1 MKKSKT
7 ILEMLLIDIFF
18 GFIIITGFIAVYN
31 GTTQKLEK
39 DGYRPIEATYVYED
53 YIKGSNKKL
62 EEAHYLKY
70 NVNGVSY
77 TSYITGNTYGI
88 DDIDSKYTVYYN
100 PSNPSKIVCPNSAS
114 SRVLI
119 LIFLSLVSIILIIF
133 NIRKFSKTSRNKKYK
148 Y

>member
-1 MKKSKT
+1 MFMKI
-7 ILEMLLIDIFF
+7 ILKVVIRSLRKLIILNIMSM
-18 GFIIITGFIAVYN
+18 G
-31 GTTQKLEK
+31 L
-39 DGYRPIEATYVYED
+39 
-53 YIKGSNKKL
+53 
-62 EEAHYLKY
+62 
-70 NVNGVSY
+70 SY

-88 DDIDSKYTVYYN
+88 DDIGSKYTVYYN

-119 LIFLSLVSIILIIF
+119 LIILSLVSIILIIF

>member
-7 ILEMLLIDIFF
+7 ILKMLLIDIFF
-18 GFIIITGFIAVYN
+18 GFIIITGFMAVYN
-31 GTTQKLEK
+31 GTAQKLEK

-88 DDIDSKYTVYYN
+88 DDIGSKYTVYYN
-100 PSNPSKIVCPNSAS
+100 PSNPSKIVCPKSTGTTIS
-114 SRVLI
+114 SFIFLCIVCLVLI
-119 LIFLSLVSIILIIF
+119 VINIKIFAKST
-133 NIRKFSKTSRNKKYK
+133 KHKKYN

>member
-18 GFIIITGFIAVYN
+18 GFIIITGFMAVYN
-31 GTTQKLEK
+31 GTAQSLENH
-39 DGYRPIEATYVYED
+39 GYLPVEATYVYED

-88 DDIDSKYTVYYN
+88 DDIGSKYTVYY
-100 PSNPSKIVCPNSAS
+100 NPSKIVCPNSAS

-119 LIFLSLVSIILIIF
+119 LIILSLVSIILIIF

>member
-1 MKKSKT
+1 MKKSAG
-7 ILEMLLIDIFF
+7 ILAILLVDIFF
-18 GFIIITGFIAVYN
+18 GFILITGFMAVYN
-31 GTTQKLEK
+31 GTAQSLENH
-39 DGYRPIEATYVYED
+39 GYLPVEATYVYED

-88 DDIDSKYTVYYN
+88 DDIGSKYTVYYN

-119 LIFLSLVSIILIIF
+119 LIILSLVSIILIIF

>member
-1 MKKSKT
+1 MKKSAGIIA
-7 ILEMLLIDIFF
+7 ILFDIFL

-70 NVNGVSY
+70 NVNGLV
-77 TSYITGNTYGI
+77 IHH
-88 DDIDSKYTVYYN
+88 
-100 PSNPSKIVCPNSAS
+100 
-114 SRVLI
+114 I
-119 LIFLSLVSIILIIF
+119 LLEILMV
-133 NIRKFSKTSRNKKYK
+133 
-148 Y
+148 

>member
-18 GFIIITGFIAVYN
+18 GFIIITGFMAVYN

-88 DDIDSKYTVYYN
+88 DDIGSKYTVYYN
-100 PSNPSKIVCPNSAS
+100 PSNPSEIACPNAPGA
-114 SRVLI
+114 RFLI
-119 LIFLSLVSIILIIF
+119 IIILSIVSVLLIIITIKRF
-133 NIRKFSKTSRNKKYK
+133 KRNKKYE

>member
-1 MKKSKT
+1 
-7 ILEMLLIDIFF
+7 MLLIDIFF
-18 GFIIITGFIAVYN
+18 GFIIITGFMAVYN
-31 GTTQKLEK
+31 GTAQSLENH
-39 DGYRPIEATYVYED
+39 GYLPVEAAYVYED

-88 DDIDSKYTVYYN
+88 DDIGSKYTVYYN
-100 PSNPSKIVCPNSAS
+100 PSNPSKIVCPKSTGTTIS
-114 SRVLI
+114 SFIFLCIVCLVLI
-119 LIFLSLVSIILIIF
+119 VINIKIFAKST
-133 NIRKFSKTSRNKKYK
+133 KHKKYN

>member
-1 MKKSKT
+1 LKKSKT

-18 GFIIITGFIAVYN
+18 GFIILTGFMAVYN
-31 GTTQKLEK
+31 GTAQKLEK
-39 DGYRPIEATYVYED
+39 
-53 YIKGSNKKL
+53 
-62 EEAHYLKY
+62 AHYLKY
-70 NVNGVSY
+70 NVIGVSY

-88 DDIDSKYTVYYN
+88 DDIGRKYTVYYN

-119 LIFLSLVSIILIIF
+119 LIILSLVSIILIIF

>member
-18 GFIIITGFIAVYN
+18 GFIIITGFMAVYN
-31 GTTQKLEK
+31 GTAQKLEK
-39 DGYRPIEATYVYED
+39 DGYRPIEATYAYSD
-53 YIKGSNKKL
+53 YVMNKNNEL
-62 EEAHYLKY
+62 EKAYFLKY
-70 NVNGVSY
+70 NINETSY
-77 TSYITGNTYGI
+77 TSYVIGNSNNI
-88 DDIDSKYTVYYN
+88 DTIGNKYIVYYN
-100 PSNPSKIVCPNSAS
+100 PTNPSKIVCPNSVS

-119 LIFLSLVSIILIIF
+119 LIILSLVSIILIIF

>member
-1 MKKSKT
+1 MFMK
-7 ILEMLLIDIFF
+7 
-18 GFIIITGFIAVYN
+18 II
-31 GTTQKLEK
+31 
-39 DGYRPIEATYVYED
+39 
-53 YIKGSNKKL
+53 IKGSNKKL

-88 DDIDSKYTVYYN
+88 DDIGSKYIVYYN

-119 LIFLSLVSIILIIF
+119 LIILSLVSIILIIF

>member
-39 DGYRPIEATYVYED
+39 DGYKPIEATYVYED
-53 YIKGSNKKL
+53 YIKDSNKKL

-77 TSYITGNTYGI
+77 TSYIIGNTYGI
-88 DDIDSKYTVYYN
+88 DDIGSKYTVYYN
-100 PSNPSKIVCPNSAS
+100 PSNPSKIVCPKSTGTTIS
-114 SRVLI
+114 SFIFLCIVCLVLI
-119 LIFLSLVSIILIIF
+119 VINIKIFAKST
-133 NIRKFSKTSRNKKYK
+133 KHKKYD

>member
-1 MKKSKT
+1 MKKSAGIIA
-7 ILEMLLIDIFF
+7 ILFDIFL

-39 DGYRPIEATYVYED
+39 DGYKPIEATYVYED

-88 DDIDSKYTVYYN
+88 DDIGSKYTVYYN
-100 PSNPSKIVCPNSAS
+100 PTNPSKIICPKSTGTTISSFIFLCIVCL
-114 SRVLI
+114 VLI
-119 LIFLSLVSIILIIF
+119 VINIKIFAKST
-133 NIRKFSKTSRNKKYK
+133 KHKKYD

>member
-7 ILEMLLIDIFF
+7 ILEMLLI
-18 GFIIITGFIAVYN
+18 GFIIITGFMAVYN
-31 GTTQKLEK
+31 GTAQSLENH
-39 DGYRPIEATYVYED
+39 GYLPVEATYVYED

-88 DDIDSKYTVYYN
+88 DDIGSKYTVYYN

-119 LIFLSLVSIILIIF
+119 LIILSLVSIILIIF

>member
-7 ILEMLLIDIFF
+7 ILKMLLIDIFF
-18 GFIIITGFIAVYN
+18 GFIIITGFMAVYN
-31 GTTQKLEK
+31 GTAQSLENH
-39 DGYRPIEATYVYED
+39 GYLPVEAAYVYED

-88 DDIDSKYTVYYN
+88 DDIGSKYTVYYN
-100 PSNPSKIVCPNSAS
+100 PSNPSKIVCPKSTGTTIS
-114 SRVLI
+114 SF
-119 LIFLSLVSIILIIF
+119 IFLCIVCLLLIVINIKIF
-133 NIRKFSKTSRNKKYK
+133 AKSTKHKKYN

>member
-1 MKKSKT
+1 LKKSAGIIA
-7 ILEMLLIDIFF
+7 ILFDIFL

-39 DGYRPIEATYVYED
+39 DGYKPIEATYVYED

-88 DDIDSKYTVYYN
+88 DDIGSKYTVYYN
-100 PSNPSKIVCPNSAS
+100 PTNPSKIICPKSTGTTISSFIFLCIVCL
-114 SRVLI
+114 VLI
-119 LIFLSLVSIILIIF
+119 VINIKIFAKST
-133 NIRKFSKTSRNKKYK
+133 KHKKYD

>member
-1 MKKSKT
+1 M
-7 ILEMLLIDIFF
+7 
-18 GFIIITGFIAVYN
+18 AVYN
-31 GTTQKLEK
+31 GTAQSLENH
-39 DGYRPIEATYVYED
+39 GYLPVEATYVYED

-88 DDIDSKYTVYYN
+88 DDIGSKYTIYYN
-100 PSNPSKIVCPNSAS
+100 PSNPSEIACPNSAS
-114 SRVLI
+114 SRVLV
-119 LIFLSLVSIILIIF
+119 LIILSLVSIILIIF

>member
-1 MKKSKT
+1 M
-7 ILEMLLIDIFF
+7 
-18 GFIIITGFIAVYN
+18 AVYN
-31 GTTQKLEK
+31 GTAQSLENH
-39 DGYRPIEATYVYED
+39 GYLPVEAAYVYED

-88 DDIDSKYTVYYN
+88 DDIGSKYTVYYN
-100 PSNPSKIVCPNSAS
+100 PSNPSKIVCPKSTGTTIS
-114 SRVLI
+114 SFIFLCIVCLVLI
-119 LIFLSLVSIILIIF
+119 VINIKIFAKST
-133 NIRKFSKTSRNKKYK
+133 KHKKYN

>member
-18 GFIIITGFIAVYN
+18 GFIIITGFMAVYN
-31 GTTQKLEK
+31 GTAQKLEK
-39 DGYRPIEATYVYED
+39 DGYKPIEATYVYED

-77 TSYITGNTYGI
+77 TSYIIGNTYGI
-88 DDIDSKYTVYYN
+88 DDIGSKYTVYYN
-100 PSNPSKIVCPNSAS
+100 PSNPSKIVCPKSTGTTIS
-114 SRVLI
+114 SFIFLCIVCLVLI
-119 LIFLSLVSIILIIF
+119 VINIKIFAKST
-133 NIRKFSKTSRNKKYK
+133 KHKKYN

>member
-31 GTTQKLEK
+31 GTAQSLENH
-39 DGYRPIEATYVYED
+39 GYLPVEATYVYED
-53 YIKGSNKKL
+53 YIKGSNKL

-77 TSYITGNTYGI
+77 TSYITGNAYGI
-88 DDIDSKYTVYYN
+88 DDIGSKYTVYYN

-119 LIFLSLVSIILIIF
+119 LIILSLVSIILIIF

>member
-1 MKKSKT
+1 
-7 ILEMLLIDIFF
+7 MLLIDIFF

-39 DGYRPIEATYVYED
+39 DGYKPIEATYVYED
-53 YIKGSNKKL
+53 YIKDSNKKL

-77 TSYITGNTYGI
+77 TSYIIGNTYGI
-88 DDIDSKYTVYYN
+88 DDIGSKYTVYYN
-100 PSNPSKIVCPNSAS
+100 PSNPSKIVCPKSTGTTIS
-114 SRVLI
+114 SFIFLCIVCLVLI
-119 LIFLSLVSIILIIF
+119 VINIKIFAKST
-133 NIRKFSKTSRNKKYK
+133 KHKKYD

>member
-39 DGYRPIEATYVYED
+39 DGYRPIEATYAYSD
-53 YIKGSNKKL
+53 YVMNKNNEL
-62 EEAHYLKY
+62 EKAYFLTY
-70 NVNGVSY
+70 NINGTSY
-77 TSYITGNTYGI
+77 TSYVIGNAYGI
-88 DDIDSKYTVYYN
+88 DNIGSKYTIYYN
-100 PSNPSKIVCPNSAS
+100 PTNPSEIACPNPTG
-114 SRVLI
+114 SRI
-119 LIFLSLVSIILIIF
+119 LIFIILSLVSVIIIIV
-133 NIRKFSKTSRNKKYK
+133 NIKRFLKISKNKKYD

>member
-7 ILEMLLIDIFF
+7 ILKMLLIDIFF
-18 GFIIITGFIAVYN
+18 GFIIITGFMAVYN
-31 GTTQKLEK
+31 GTAQSLENH
-39 DGYRPIEATYVYED
+39 GYLPVEAAYVYED

-88 DDIDSKYTVYYN
+88 DDIGSKYTVYYN
-100 PSNPSKIVCPNSAS
+100 PSNPSKIVCPKSTGTTIS
-114 SRVLI
+114 SFIFLCIVCLVLI
-119 LIFLSLVSIILIIF
+119 VINIKIFAKST
-133 NIRKFSKTSRNKKYK
+133 KHKKYN

>member
-1 MKKSKT
+1 MKKSAGIIA
-7 ILEMLLIDIFF
+7 ILFDIFL

-39 DGYRPIEATYVYED
+39 DGYKPIEATYVYED

-70 NVNGVSY
+70 NVNGVSF
-77 TSYITGNTYGI
+77 TSYISGISYGI
-88 DDIDSKYTVYYN
+88 DVIGSNYTVYYN
-100 PSNPSKIVCPNSAS
+100 PTNPSKIICPKSTGTTISSFIFLCIVCL
-114 SRVLI
+114 VLI
-119 LIFLSLVSIILIIF
+119 VINIKIFAKST
-133 NIRKFSKTSRNKKYK
+133 KHKKYD